1 MEGGNGMPESI
12 IRGYYEDLG
21 KKKIIGKKCNKCGKI
36 TFPPTAICEHCGSRD
51 IEAFELSGEGELLY
65 VSHSMAPPPN
75 PRFNKI
81 APYAYGHVK
90 LKEGVFVQGIVTG
103 VGIDPASLEEWY
115 HKCPVKVAPDIIDV
129 EGLSILAFR
138 IV

>member
-1 MEGGNGMPESI
+1 MPKSI

-21 KKKIIGKKCNKCGKI
+21 QKKITGKKCNQCGKI

-51 IEAFELSGEGELLY
+51 IEAFELSGEGELLF

-81 APYAYGHVK
+81 APYAYGHIK
-90 LKEGVFVQGIVTG
+90 LKEGVFVQAIVTG
-103 VGIDPASLEEWY
+103 IGIDPVSLEEWY
-115 HKCPVKVAPDIIDV
+115 HKCPVKVAPDIIDA
-129 EGLSILAFR
+129 EGLSILAFK
-138 IV
+138 II

>member
-1 MEGGNGMPESI
+1 MPESI

>member
-1 MEGGNGMPESI
+1 MPKSI
-12 IRGYYEDLG
+12 IRGYYEDLEQ
-21 KKKIIGKKCNKCGKI
+21 KKLVGKKCGKCGKI

-51 IEAFELSGEGELLY
+51 MEDFKLSGEGELLF

-90 LKEGVFVQGIVTG
+90 LEEGIFVQAIITGI
-103 VGIDPASLEEWY
+103 GIEPESLEEWY
-115 HKCPVKVAPDIIDV
+115 KKCPVKVEPDIIEA
-129 EGLSILAFR
+129 EGLSILAFKV
-138 IV
+138 I

>member
-1 MEGGNGMPESI
+1 MPESI
-12 IRGYYEDLG
+12 VRGYYEDLKQ
-21 KKKIIGKKCNKCGKI
+21 KKLIGKKCNKCGKI

-75 PRFNKI
+75 PRFNKL
-81 APYAYGHVK
+81 APYAYGHVR
-90 LKEGVFVQGIVTG
+90 LNEGIYVQGIITG
-103 VGIDPASLEEWY
+103 VGIDPECLAEWY
-115 HKCPVKVAPDIIDV
+115 KKCPVKVVPDIIEAED
-129 EGLSILAFR
+129 LSILAFK

>member
-1 MEGGNGMPESI
+1 MPKSI
-12 IRGYYEDLG
+12 IRGYYEDLEQ
-21 KKKIIGKKCNKCGKI
+21 KKVIGKKCNQCGKI

-51 IEAFELSGEGELLY
+51 IETFELTGEGELLF

-75 PRFNKI
+75 PRFNKL

-115 HKCPVKVAPDIIDV
+115 HKCPVKVVPDIIDA
-129 EGLSILAFR
+129 EGLSILAFK
-138 IV
+138 IIE

>member
-1 MEGGNGMPESI
+1 MPESI

-21 KKKIIGKKCNKCGKI
+21 QKKLVGKKCNKCGKI

-51 IEAFELSGEGELLY
+51 IEAFELSGEGELLF

-81 APYAYGHVK
+81 APYAYGHIK

-103 VGIDPASLEEWY
+103 IGIDPASLEEWY
-115 HKCPVKVAPDIIDV
+115 QKCPVPVAADIIDA
-129 EGLSILAFR
+129 EGLSILAFK
-138 IV
+138 II

>member
-1 MEGGNGMPESI
+1 MPKSI

-21 KKKIIGKKCNKCGKI
+21 QKKITGKKCNQCGKI

-51 IEAFELSGEGELLY
+51 IEAFELSGEGELLF

-81 APYAYGHVK
+81 APYAYGHIK
-90 LKEGVFVQGIVTG
+90 LKEGVFVQAIVTG
-103 VGIDPASLEEWY
+103 IGIDPASLDEWY
-115 HKCPVKVAPDIIDV
+115 HKCPVKVVPDIIEA
-129 EGLSILAFR
+129 EGLSILAFK
-138 IV
+138 II